1 MMGIIGFSVGIVG
14 FLLHQIIDIISEF
27 KWELT
32 SHYIQVNILSLTI
45 ENLFA
50 KKRKEKIMDWC
61 ALQTFMGLSI
71 QKARGS
77 GHLGLYFFFTF
88 YHEYPHVFS

>member
-1 MMGIIGFSVGIVG
+1 MTIDFVNPPKFPCFRWLMMGIIGFSVGIVG

-50 KKRKEKIMDWC
+50 KKRKEKIMD
-61 ALQTFMGLSI
+61 
-71 QKARGS
+71 
-77 GHLGLYFFFTF
+77 
-88 YHEYPHVFS
+88 

>member
-50 KKRKEKIMDWC
+50 KKRKEKIMD
-61 ALQTFMGLSI
+61 
-71 QKARGS
+71 
-77 GHLGLYFFFTF
+77 
-88 YHEYPHVFS
+88 

>member
-32 SHYIQVNILSLTI
+32 SYYIQVTKNNKGKT
-45 ENLFA
+45 
-50 KKRKEKIMDWC
+50 KKISKINSVNKI
-61 ALQTFMGLSI
+61 G
-71 QKARGS
+71 
-77 GHLGLYFFFTF
+77 
-88 YHEYPHVFS
+88 E

>member
-32 SHYIQVNILSLTI
+32 SYYIQVTKNNKGKT
-45 ENLFA
+45 
-50 KKRKEKIMDWC
+50 KKNSKINSVNKI
-61 ALQTFMGLSI
+61 G
-71 QKARGS
+71 
-77 GHLGLYFFFTF
+77 
-88 YHEYPHVFS
+88 E

>member
-32 SHYIQVNILSLTI
+32 SYYIQVTI
-45 ENLFA
+45 KKDQPQCLFL
-50 KKRKEKIMDWC
+50 R
-61 ALQTFMGLSI
+61 S
-71 QKARGS
+71 
-77 GHLGLYFFFTF
+77 
-88 YHEYPHVFS
+88 

>member
-32 SHYIQVNILSLTI
+32 SYYIQAIINT
-45 ENLFA
+45 NHQ
-50 KKRKEKIMDWC
+50 
-61 ALQTFMGLSI
+61 LQITE
-71 QKARGS
+71 S
-77 GHLGLYFFFTF
+77 GAN
-88 YHEYPHVFS
+88 

>member
-32 SHYIQVNILSLTI
+32 SYYIQAIINTDHRKWCKNKAVQTI
-45 ENLFA
+45 KGTA
-50 KKRKEKIMDWC
+50 PR
-61 ALQTFMGLSI
+61 GLEE
-71 QKARGS
+71 
-77 GHLGLYFFFTF
+77 T
-88 YHEYPHVFS
+88 

>member
-32 SHYIQVNILSLTI
+32 SYYIQATNSYT
-45 ENLFA
+45 EQ
-50 KKRKEKIMDWC
+50 C
-61 ALQTFMGLSI
+61 
-71 QKARGS
+71 
-77 GHLGLYFFFTF
+77 FTLK
-88 YHEYPHVFS
+88 

>member
-32 SHYIQVNILSLTI
+32 SYYIQVTKNNKGITKNIS
-45 ENLFA
+45 
-50 KKRKEKIMDWC
+50 KINSVNK
-61 ALQTFMGLSI
+61 FG
-71 QKARGS
+71 
-77 GHLGLYFFFTF
+77 
-88 YHEYPHVFS
+88 E

>member
-32 SHYIQVNILSLTI
+32 SYYIQAIINTYHQLQITESG
-45 ENLFA
+45 A
-50 KKRKEKIMDWC
+50 KTRQCK
-61 ALQTFMGLSI
+61 
-71 QKARGS
+71 
-77 GHLGLYFFFTF
+77 
-88 YHEYPHVFS
+88 P